1 MNAHRWLARPV
12 KMAVYWFMGLMG
24 LAMAL
29 VFASQL
35 GALSVAVEKRAFGVL
50 IGGVVMVIG
59 NLLPKM
65 RPLSTRGADP
75 SRATAAERFTGW
87 LLVLAGA
94 AYMALFLFLPLERAR
109 PIAAVTGL
117 SAIVLVTLSWTRL
130 ALTRAS
136 RRAVA
141 AKNTKD
147 ESRPAVEQR
156 KVVVAL
162 LFAFFY
168 LFAAACVAYFFDDQ
182 AWFHEYASWN
192 LVGFCFVYA
201 ALSSRHRTR
210 RER

>member
-1 MNAHRWLARPV
+1 MNTQPWLARPV

-29 VFASQL
+29 VWAAHQGAINVRAEKQAL
-35 GALSVAVEKRAFGVL
+35 GMLL
-50 IGGVVMVIG
+50 CVVVVVIG

-65 RPLSTRGADP
+65 RPLSSRGADP

-94 AYMALFLFLPLERAR
+94 AYVALFLFLPLERAR

-130 ALTRAS
+130 ALMRSS
-136 RRAVA
+136 RPTAT
-141 AKNTKD
+141 AKNTND
-147 ESRPAVEQR
+147 ETRPAVEQR

-168 LFAAACVAYFFDDQ
+168 LFATACVAYFFDDQ
-182 AWFHEYASWN
+182 SWFHEYASWN

-201 ALSSRHRTR
+201 ALSSR
-210 RER
+210 ER

>member
-1 MNAHRWLARPV
+1 MNAHTWLARPV
-12 KMAVYWFMGLMG
+12 KMAIYWFMGLMV

-29 VFASQL
+29 AFATHL
-35 GALSVAVEKRAFGVL
+35 AALSVTVEKRALGVL
-50 IGGVVMVIG
+50 IGVMVVVIG
-59 NLLPKM
+59 NLLPKL

-87 LLVLAGA
+87 LLVLAGT
-94 AYMALFLFLPLERAR
+94 AYVALFVFLPLERAR
-109 PIAAVTGL
+109 PIAAMTGL

-136 RRAVA
+136 RCAAA
-141 AKNTKD
+141 AKNIND

-168 LFAAACVAYFFDDQ
+168 LFATACVAYFFDDQ

-201 ALSSRHRTR
+201 ALSSRQRTR